1 MAIINKTGITNGGT
15 IQAEHITRVI
25 DALSGVSTDTII
37 VSGSMTG
44 SLIGSLTGTASFATS
59 ASRAVTSSFATTAS
73 FALNAGGTG
82 FPFVGVARITGS
94 LIVSG
99 SNNDLTV
106 NTRNTTITTIDNI
119 NIDSTSLNI
128 NANTE
133 IIGRAGGTEWTATKY
148 SVLDWREAGQSGFDG
163 QLNLPLYAP
172 TNPNSGACYFDT
184 STRSLFIYDG
194 STWKEF
200 TPAP

>member
-25 DALSGVSTDTII
+25 DALSGVSTDSL
-37 VSGSMTG
+37 VLTG
-44 SLIGSLTGTASFATS
+44 SLQGSASFATS
-59 ASRAVTSSFATTAS
+59 ASRAVSSSFATTAS
-73 FALNAGGTG
+73 FALNAAGGTG

-148 SVLDWREAGQSGFDG
+148 SVLDWSEAGQSGFDG
-163 QLNLPLYAP
+163 QLNLPLHAP
-172 TNPNSGACYFDT
+172 TNPKSGACYFDT

-194 STWKEF
+194 SIWREF
-200 TPAP
+200 QPIP

>member
-25 DALSGVSTDTII
+25 DALSGVSTDSLIL
-37 VSGSMTG
+37 TG
-44 SLIGSLTGTASFATS
+44 SLHGSASFATS
-59 ASRAVTSSFATTAS
+59 ASRAVSSSFATTAS
-73 FALNAGGTG
+73 FALNAAGGTG

-133 IIGRAGGTEWTATKY
+133 IIGRAGGTEWVATKY
-148 SVLDWREAGQSGFDG
+148 SIIDWSLAGDGSNFDG
-163 QLNLPLYAP
+163 QFVLPLQAP
-172 TNPNSGACYFDT
+172 LTPRIGTMYYDT
-184 STRSLFIYDG
+184 SLRRLFVFDG
-194 STWKEF
+194 SGWREF
-200 TPAP
+200 QPLP